1 MCAVAVA
8 TGILLAP
15 AGSSFANAQTVRGEL
30 QEHPRIM
37 QAIRDIEDAIA
48 NMEAAP
54 NYFGGHKA
62 AAVAA
67 SREAVRQLRC
77 WGGSARTWRAVIS
90 HLSGEFRCVLM
101 TNAAGERQ
109 TRHRTVTR
117 YATFPMLQR
126 ESFRPSTLIAMY

>member
-15 AGSSFANAQTVRGEL
+15 ARASFANAQTVRGEL

-67 SREAVRQLRC
+67 SREAVRQLRE
-77 WGGSARTWRAVIS
+77 AI
-90 HLSGEFRCVLM
+90 EFRADKQPL
-101 TNAAGERQ
+101 ASPPGQ
-109 TRHRTVTR
+109 PWGSPQGYPSPGR
-117 YATFPMLQR
+117 Y
-126 ESFRPSTLIAMY
+126 PSQGGPQQ